1 MQNDEC
7 RMEDRAPTASSSI
20 LHSSFCILHFFPI
33 AHVLELRS
41 MFLRPEHQ
49 AALLDE
55 ARRTIRRA
63 LDAAEDAPPEP
74 ATDRAAP
81 DPALLRPAGCFVS
94 LHALE
99 SHRLRGCV
107 GRLDAVK
114 PLLHAVRHAARGVLD
129 DPRFRH
135 CPVCVDELA
144 ELEIEIS
151 VLSPLCP
158 ADGPEAFDL
167 LNDGIYLTCQG
178 RSGCFLPQV
187 ARETGWPRERLLAR
201 LCTEKLGLAGDAWQ
215 RHDARLETFTTLIL
229 GPEPFVPHSAA
240 RY

>member
-1 MQNDEC
+1 MQNNGS
-7 RMEDRAPTASSSI
+7 AVFP
-20 LHSSFCILHFFPI
+20 FCILHFFRGS
-33 AHVLELRS
+33 HVLELLP

-49 AALLDE
+49 AALLDQ
-55 ARRTIRRA
+55 ARRTIRGA
-63 LDAAEDAPPEP
+63 LDVAEEALGESPSAEND
-74 ATDRAAP
+74 AP
-81 DPALLRPAGCFVS
+81 DPALLQPAGCFVS

-129 DPRFRH
+129 DPRFQH
-135 CPVCVDELA
+135 CPVCADELC
-144 ELEIEIS
+144 ELELEIS
-151 VLSPLCP
+151 VLSPLRP
-158 ADGPEAFDL
+158 ADDPEAFDL
-167 LNDGIYLTCQG
+167 LNDGVYLTCQG

-187 ARETGWPRERLLAR
+187 ARETGWPKERLLAR
-201 LCTEKLGLAGDAWQ
+201 LCTEKLGLAPDAW
-215 RHDARLETFTTLIL
+215 RRPDARLQTFTTLIL